1 MIVQLNLA
9 TWRQIEKK
17 GAEISEGIFLE
28 KIPPRVAIFGGK
40 KELIAP
46 HLDHG
51 FFMSLVYR
59 GFSKKN
65 LVFSLTCSQIWLS
78 PLVDDCHSIYITKL
92 KNNQEKKKLQCTIE
106 NCIIFAWVS
115 PNSSSLLFQCE
126 ILHFC

>member
-17 GAEISEGIFLE
+17 GAEISKGIFLE

-78 PLVDDCHSIYITKL
+78 PLLDDHHSTYITKL
-92 KNNQEKKKLQCTIE
+92 GGKKKKKKKPPMHHRKLYHIC
-106 NCIIFAWVS
+106 
-115 PNSSSLLFQCE
+115 NSVT
-126 ILHFC
+126 